1 MSLSIKILIFAIL
14 CTGFCYFVWVYS
26 SYLRGR
32 WQYNIFYPGRYIFPR
47 RIKNDIRLSILKLYC
62 HYPINNVCMLE
73 TSLRNYLEQKKIN
86 TVSISMNAREVYKYK
101 LSTGEERFKYFLFIY
116 EAALI
121 CGLVKNDSKITSNV
135 QTTRY
140 YLKELN
146 VLVMN
151 RYLKRM
157 ISENDRSIL
166 LAHIIHEIRLKVYP
180 KRAYIYKR
188 YESLNRKDL
197 IEKHQVLLD
206 NAINDEEVI
215 VLIKKMSKLLT
226 YSPIHQ
232 KMDEALVLI
241 FMTKVCLLT
250 KWNAW

>member
-1 MSLSIKILIFAIL
+1 
-14 CTGFCYFVWVYS
+14 
-26 SYLRGR
+26 
-32 WQYNIFYPGRYIFPR
+32 
-47 RIKNDIRLSILKLYC
+47 
-62 HYPINNVCMLE
+62 MLE

-86 TVSISMNAREVYKYK
+86 TVGISMNAREVYKYK

-135 QTTRY
+135 QVTRY

-157 ISENDRSIL
+157 ISENDRSVL
-166 LAHIIHEIRLKVYP
+166 LARIIHEIRLKVYP
-180 KRAYIYKR
+180 KRPSNYKL

-232 KMDEALVLI
+232 KMNEALVLI

>member
-1 MSLSIKILIFAIL
+1 
-14 CTGFCYFVWVYS
+14 
-26 SYLRGR
+26 
-32 WQYNIFYPGRYIFPR
+32 
-47 RIKNDIRLSILKLYC
+47 
-62 HYPINNVCMLE
+62 
-73 TSLRNYLEQKKIN
+73 
-86 TVSISMNAREVYKYK
+86 
-101 LSTGEERFKYFLFIY
+101 
-116 EAALI
+116 
-121 CGLVKNDSKITSNV
+121 
-135 QTTRY
+135 
-140 YLKELN
+140 
-146 VLVMN
+146 MN

-157 ISENDRSIL
+157 ISENDRSVL
-166 LAHIIHEIRLKVYP
+166 LAHIIREIRLKVYP
-180 KRAYIYKR
+180 KRPYNYKL
-188 YESLNRKDL
+188 YESLNLKDL